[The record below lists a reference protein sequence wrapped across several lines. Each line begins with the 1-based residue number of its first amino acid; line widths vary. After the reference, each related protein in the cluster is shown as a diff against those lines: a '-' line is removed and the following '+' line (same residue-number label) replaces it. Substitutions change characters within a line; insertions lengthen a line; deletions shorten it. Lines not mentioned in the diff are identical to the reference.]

1 MDMNNTVTILQDGDE
16 FLVRWDSETG
26 DVAGLVPL
34 LTRKHAEALAAQLTA
49 GGDPARALR
58 RVLRP
63 KRRPS
68 VKATIKASFTKNGK
82 LGGLARAK
90 NLTSEQ
96 RKQIATDAVNARWAK
111 RAPKPDARREP

>member
-1 MDMNNTVTILQDGDE
+1 MSDNVTILQDGDE

-63 KRRPS
+63 KRRAS
-68 VKATIKASFTKNGK
+68 VKSTIKASFTKIGK
-82 LGGLARAK
+82 LGGLARAR
-90 NLTSEQ
+90 NLTPEQ
-96 RKQIATDAVNARWAK
+96 RKQIATAAATTRWAK
-111 RAPKPDARREP
+111 RTTKTKLGG